1 MKILSGFLTSL
12 LLTLSVSSCQKDE
25 VEFIDILTMLIQIEI
40 PAGLNSIE
48 THYFEYL
55 DEPTRISAI
64 LQANNLTEDEISFI
78 RPRSATLRSLAT
90 RERFD
95 FIQQSFIEIGSR
107 SEDFIECYFVDR
119 IPNNED
125 AVLDLIPNEVNMQS
139 RMTEDFVNIRL
150 AILTKRPSPS
160 TFRAEMELTF
170 FVQR

>member
-1 MKILSGFLTSL
+1 MKIISGFLTSL
-12 LLTLSVSSCQKDE
+12 ILIFFVTSCQQDE
-25 VEFIDILTMLIQIEI
+25 VEFIDILTLLVPIEI

-55 DEPTRISAI
+55 DEPTRIGAI
-64 LQANNLTEDEISFI
+64 LQSNNISKEEISFI

-90 RERFD
+90 GESFD
-95 FIQQSFIEIGSR
+95 FLQQSFIEIASR

-125 AVLDLIPNEVNMQS
+125 AILDLIPNEVNMKS
-139 RMTEDFVNIRL
+139 RLIQDFVDIRL
-150 AILTKRPSPS
+150 ALLLKRPNPA
-160 TFRAEMELTF
+160 TFRAEMEMTF